1 MKFELFIA
9 KRLQLYNNDDSN
21 KSSSV
26 TLNFALIGIV
36 LAIVIMIASL
46 SIIAGF
52 KSTIIDKIANIQPH
66 IEIKSGNY
74 DENNHLCDSISKKA
88 PFTTLDNP
96 NIEQISLTGE
106 SVCILK
112 TKTDFNGLVFKGIT
126 NDYSTEF
133 LEQNLV
139 AGEIDTNS
147 NDIIISEK
155 VANKLNLKVG
165 ERINV
170 FFIVDQLIKQRKLT
184 IGGIYNTHFED
195 FDDHYVIGNLSTI
208 QSINQWGENT
218 GSAIEI
224 KCKNFEMIDSVKAS
238 VVDNIYQH
246 IYETGST
253 DIYQIRT
260 VTETNSTYFA
270 WLELLDTNIIVILV
284 LMILVSCFS
293 LIAGLLIIVLNRIN
307 MIGILKS
314 IGATNKSIR
323 MIFIHMIQKLILKAM
338 LLGNLIG
345 FSLILIQKYFHVI
358 ELSADKYYM
367 SYVPIEINSGLIY
380 LNIGILI
387 ISLLA
392 LIGPSYIVTSINP
405 ARTSKFE

>member
-26 TLNFALIGIV
+26 TLNFALIGII
-36 LAIVIMIASL
+36 LAIVIMIASIA
-46 SIIAGF
+46 IIAGF
-52 KSTIIDKIANIQPH
+52 KSTIVEKIANIQPH
-66 IEIKSGNY
+66 IEVKSGNY

-96 NIEQISLTGE
+96 YIENISIMGE

-112 TKTDFNGLVFKGIT
+112 TKSDFNGLIFKGVDSNYPT
-126 NDYSTEF
+126 QF

-139 AGEIDTNS
+139 SGKIDNTS
-147 NDIIISEK
+147 NNIIISEN

-195 FDDHYVIGNLSTI
+195 FDNHYVIGNISTI
-208 QSINQWGENT
+208 QSIHQWSNST
-218 GSAIEI
+218 GSSIEI
-224 KCKNFEMIDSVKAS
+224 KCKDFEMIDSVKAS
-238 VVDNIYQH
+238 LVDNIYKH

-270 WLELLDTNIIVILV
+270 WLELLDTNIVVILI

-323 MIFIHMIQKLILKAM
+323 MIFIYMIQKLILKAM
-338 LLGNLIG
+338 LLGNIIG
-345 FSLILIQKYFHVI
+345 FTLILVQKYFHVI

-405 ARTSKFE
+405 AQTSKFE

>member
-36 LAIVIMIASL
+36 LAIVIMIASI

-74 DENNHLCDSISKKA
+74 DENNHPCDSISKKA
-88 PFTTLDNP
+88 PFTRLDNP
-96 NIEQISLTGE
+96 NIEQVSLTGE

-126 NDYSTEF
+126 NDYSTQF

-139 AGEIDTNS
+139 DGKIDTNS
-147 NDIIISEK
+147 NNIIISEK
-155 VANKLNLKVG
+155 IANKLNLKVG

-195 FDDHYVIGNLSTI
+195 FDNHYIIGNLSTI
-208 QSINQWGENT
+208 QSINPWSKNT

-224 KCKNFEMIDSVKAS
+224 KCKDFEMIDSVKAS

-270 WLELLDTNIIVILV
+270 WLELLDTNIVVILV

-314 IGATNKSIR
+314 LGATNKSIR
-323 MIFIHMIQKLILKAM
+323 MIFIYMIQKLILKAM
-338 LLGNLIG
+338 LLGNIIG

-367 SYVPIEINSGLIY
+367 NYVPIEINSGLIY